1 MQKLKNGLRFVPTT
15 SPWIRVAFWNL
26 SQKPVCC
33 RWSHS
38 CYDLAMPTLLQFIVL
53 ESVRTKT
60 TRQYRIYFG
69 ELQSSYF
76 QIHQSSWTE
85 VKWFCFSHYSTSCC
99 VIQILPAYTYSTYVF
114 HHHIRQFYGLNS
126 ILKLLR
132 NDKKIAIILVHST
145 TSCMET
151 EHRVIW
157 ISTTTGKCK
166 DCYWHGVLGFGMVL
180 F

>member
-1 MQKLKNGLRFVPTT
+1 LFLNLCKNYFYIGRVFLFWYFEINKHTEMQKLKNGLRFVPTT

-26 SQKPVCC
+26 SQRPVCC

-114 HHHIRQFYGLNS
+114 HHHIRQFCEHSSNYLW
-126 ILKLLR
+126 LKLYS
-132 NDKKIAIILVHST
+132 KIPLK
-145 TSCMET
+145 
-151 EHRVIW
+151 W
-157 ISTTTGKCK
+157 
-166 DCYWHGVLGFGMVL
+166 
-180 F
+180 